1 MDSRYI
7 VSHTTKK
14 GSQVTNITQ
23 IRHISASELA
33 GNVSSVLDY
42 LESGATVIVTR
53 RGEPVAVMQPA
64 TESRQQIATYA
75 DLRAAEEHQPY
86 SSSTHTGRIPA
97 PPAPIARLIATPAMR
112 AVLSVFLRDPSTA
125 LHQREIARRAGV
137 GLRSAQIALGRLEDI
152 GLVASERSGNRRY
165 YRAVRTERFE
175 ELRSL
180 MARDLGVSEV
190 IARHLGAVRE
200 AIEWA
205 FIFGSVASGQDK
217 VDSDIDLF
225 VVGEVKD
232 DDLVEPIAEAQREL
246 GREIDV
252 ISYRPATFRARRD
265 EGNHFIESVLAQ
277 PRLDV
282 IGGSDDA

>member
-1 MDSRYI
+1 M
-7 VSHTTKK
+7 TNT
-14 GSQVTNITQ
+14 SQV
-23 IRHISASELA
+23 RHISASELA
-33 GNVSSVLDY
+33 GNVSSVLDC
-42 LESGATVIVTR
+42 LESGTTVIVTR

-64 TESRQQIATYA
+64 TASRRQVATDA
-75 DLRAAEEHQPY
+75 DLRAAEEHRPY
-86 SSSTHTGRIPA
+86 PAPTHTGRIST
-97 PPAPIARLIATPAMR
+97 PPAPIARLIGTPSVR
-112 AVLSVFLRDPSTA
+112 AVLSLFVRDPSTA

-137 GLRSAQIALGRLEDI
+137 GLRSAQLALGRLEDI

-180 MARDLGVSEV
+180 MARDLGVGEV
-190 IARHLGAVRE
+190 IARHLGAAVRE
-200 AIEWA
+200 SIEWA

-217 VDSDIDLF
+217 IDSDIDLF

-232 DDLVEPIAEAQREL
+232 DDLAEPIAEAQREL

-252 ISYRPATFRARRD
+252 VSYRPATFRARRD

-282 IGGSDDA
+282 IGGFDDA